1 MKVSTLAVLAS
12 LLAILAVT
20 VFMYV
25 HIETVPSTAKE
36 MVTVAVGNYIACVTN
51 KANVCTDRF
60 EGRTYFL
67 PPS

>member
-25 HIETVPSTAKE
+25 HIETVPSTAKK

-51 KANVCTDRF
+51 S
-60 EGRTYFL
+60 Y
-67 PPS
+67 S